1 MKSIEIKI
9 LVTLIVITLSAC
21 SSINRKRATKAVAE
35 TKVVVTTKSD
45 GSGSWNEGFIA
56 PFIEIIQGDQTN
68 PTGRYSFKPNTFTE
82 DLGWVFEWNGATI
95 PTNFDKFTKTDSNGR
110 LYVPWRY
117 WNSWGV
123 EKKSS
128 SYKMLVG
135 NVVNDAGDNARI
147 RFNMPWAF
155 WTSYIS
161 DTEMNQLLD
170 IVSTGSVRQT
180 NKIASAKKSILS
192 NYKKLTN
199 AKFAIDNSNN
209 EINALKAT
217 LQKRIG
223 ENNILLSQRKA
234 SLDAVKK
241 SLEGSQQQLL
251 LLNASLA
258 GVKQQVAIMN
268 SESDNALL
276 MTNDALRKSILSDVG
291 KEIISQKE
299 NITSQFGK
307 LGDLAKTVTFAP
319 IMAPALL
326 GNTEKLILE
335 FLGVSNI

>member
-1 MKSIEIKI
+1 M
-9 LVTLIVITLSAC
+9 
-21 SSINRKRATKAVAE
+21 
-35 TKVVVTTKSD
+35 
-45 GSGSWNEGFIA
+45 
-56 PFIEIIQGDQTN
+56 
-68 PTGRYSFKPNTFTE
+68 
-82 DLGWVFEWNGATI
+82 
-95 PTNFDKFTKTDSNGR
+95 
-110 LYVPWRY
+110 
-117 WNSWGV
+117 
-123 EKKSS
+123 
-128 SYKMLVG
+128 
-135 NVVNDAGDNARI
+135 
-147 RFNMPWAF
+147 
-155 WTSYIS
+155 
-161 DTEMNQLLD
+161 
-170 IVSTGSVRQT
+170 
-180 NKIASAKKSILS
+180 
-192 NYKKLTN
+192 
-199 AKFAIDNSNN
+199 
-209 EINALKAT
+209 KAT